1 MGKLKMDK
9 DKIDSAVA
17 LEYDGINTPKITA
30 LGQNEFA
37 KEIVEL
43 ALQCNVPL
51 YENPELARL
60 LSQLDVGEDIPES
73 LFHAVAHVIA
83 FVYHLQG
90 KVPGYKG
97 APNQ

>member
-1 MGKLKMDK
+1 MDK

-17 LEYDGINTPKITA
+17 LEYDGVNTPKITA
-30 LGQNEFA
+30 LGKNQFA

-43 ALQCNVPL
+43 ALQHNVPL
-51 YENPELARL
+51 YENAELARL
-60 LSQLDVGEDIPES
+60 LSQLEMGDDIPES

-97 APNQ
+97 TTDQ